1 MLEVALEALRP
12 VVGPVAVGDRA
23 AGASGA
29 EVHHVRLPDGRPAVL
44 KVSPGTSSQHGTDH
58 RREMVFYQQM
68 ADRVEVATPA
78 VLALVDSPD
87 ASALLLSSH
96 EPRPPADEWTEG
108 EWISLAADLA
118 ALHDST
124 PPRVGPVGEPLWL
137 GSALGDP
144 PVDFVRGYW
153 STTAAAPYLD
163 GMLAACAGFAR
174 VLAGDHCFVHGDCH
188 VANLLGHEDR
198 LVWVDWQ
205 ACGWAHP
212 AEDLALLRL
221 RAGWDHAEVPH
232 AGMLAEYEQRR
243 RGRVDDLDRAV
254 DAAEMGLLLLATP
267 HFAADRS
274 RADRLWATH
283 RLLHLWLKSHS

>member
-29 EVHHVRLPDGRPAVL
+29 EVHHVRLPDGTPAVL

-174 VLAGDHCFVHGDCH
+174 VLAGDHCSSTATVMSRTCSATKIGWSGSTGRPAVGLTPPRPWPYSDYGPGGITRRSLTLACWPSMSNADEAGSTIST
-188 VANLLGHEDR
+188 VR
-198 LVWVDWQ
+198 WTRPRWVCSCWR
-205 ACGWAHP
+205 HP
-212 AEDLALLRL
+212 TS
-221 RAGWDHAEVPH
+221 P
-232 AGMLAEYEQRR
+232 QT
-243 RGRVDDLDRAV
+243 
-254 DAAEMGLLLLATP
+254 AAAPTGSGPRTGC
-267 HFAADRS
+267 S
-274 RADRLWATH
+274 T
-283 RLLHLWLKSHS
+283 SG